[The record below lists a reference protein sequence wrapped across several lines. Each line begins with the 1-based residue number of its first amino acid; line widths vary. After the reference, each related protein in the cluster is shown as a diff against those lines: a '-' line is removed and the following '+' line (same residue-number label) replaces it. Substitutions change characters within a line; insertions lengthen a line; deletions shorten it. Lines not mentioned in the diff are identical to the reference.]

1 MQWGLPSDGAVV
13 KILETVDVGVV
24 GGALEKPQRLC
35 LSTLA
40 PFSAHLITVAGVPSV
55 HPW

>member
-1 MQWGLPSDGAVV
+1 MQWGLPSGGAVV